1 MFTKIQKG
9 FTLIELM
16 IVVAI
21 IGILAAIAIPRYQ
34 DYIIKT
40 QVTRVM
46 GETGALRTSMES
58 CVTDGK
64 TMIGVISATTPNNC
78 DPGAT
83 QSNLVANI
91 IPWGTPPLPTAAT
104 NYGMARTGI
113 PSTPSATAG
122 TAWIEA
128 KFGNNAHNVL
138 SGSAN
143 TAIQWWRDTN
153 GNWTCE
159 IGTLAAATATWT
171 ANKATLTTIGTDV
184 AKYAPKGCT
193 LKQ

>member
-1 MFTKIQKG
+1 MFAKVQKG

-46 GETGALRTSMES
+46 GETGALRTSMET

-64 TMIGVISATTPNNC
+64 TVVGVISATTPNNC

-83 QSNLVANI
+83 QSNLVTTVAS
-91 IPWGTPPLPTAAT
+91 WGVPALPAPASG
-104 NYGMARTGI
+104 YGMARTGI
-113 PSTPSATAG
+113 PSAPSSTNG
-122 TAWIEA
+122 TAWVVA
-128 KFGNNAHNVL
+128 KFGSNAHTVL
-138 SGSAN
+138 TGAN
-143 TAIQWWRDTN
+143 TTLQWWRDEN
-153 GNWTCE
+153 GNWNCE
-159 IGTLAAATATWT
+159 IGTLVAEPATTTAA
-171 ANKATLTTIGTDV
+171 KSTIAAINVDV
-184 AKYAPKGCT
+184 AKYAPKGC
-193 LKQ
+193 KIN

>member
-46 GETGALRTSMES
+46 GETGALRTSMET

-64 TMIGVISATTPNNC
+64 TTIGVIAATTPNNC

-83 QSNLVANI
+83 QSNLVTTVAA
-91 IPWGTPPLPTAAT
+91 WGTPVLPAPAT
-104 NYGMARTGI
+104 GYGMARTGI
-113 PSTPSATAG
+113 PSTPSSTAG
-122 TAWIEA
+122 TAWVVG
-128 KFGNNAHNVL
+128 KFGNNAHNAIT
-138 SGSAN
+138 GTN
-143 TAIQWWRDTN
+143 TAIAWWRDMN
-153 GNWTCE
+153 GNWECQ
-159 IGTLAAATATWT
+159 IGTLAAEPATPNLARP
-171 ANKATLTTIGTDV
+171 TIASINVDV

-193 LKQ
+193 IM

>member
-64 TMIGVISATTPNNC
+64 TTIGVITATAPNNC

-91 IPWGTPPLPTAAT
+91 VAWGSAPLPTAAT
-104 NYGMARTGI
+104 GYGMARTGI
-113 PSTPSATAG
+113 PATPSSTNG

-128 KFGNNAHNVL
+128 KFGNNAHSVL
-138 SGSAN
+138 TGAN
-143 TAIQWWRDTN
+143 TTIQWWRDNN
-153 GNWTCE
+153 GNWTCV
-159 IGTLAAATATWT
+159 IGTLATPTASWT
-171 ANKATLTTIGTDV
+171 ANKAAITALATDV

-193 LKQ
+193 II